1 MRKYPLAPQRDVK
14 SIRNWHFNYDYKA
27 IGEDE
32 QQYLNYDEDLICLA
46 PRDKTPIR
54 QLIDRSRWLRTLW
67 IWRRRDRNSPEDN
80 LSRVSY
86 YSDKRMDQFSSVF
99 IVLIGVGMLITP
111 IWVLQLLHS
120 FWEKLVVITVFVSV
134 FLIVLSFAM
143 ATRPF
148 EALAATAG

>member
-1 MRKYPLAPQRDVK
+1 MKN
-14 SIRNWHFNYDYKA
+14 IRNWHFNYDYRA
-27 IGEDE
+27 IGNDE
-32 QQYLNYDEDLICLA
+32 QQYLNHDEDLVCLA
-46 PRDKTPIR
+46 PRDKTPLR

-67 IWRRRDRNSPEDN
+67 IWRHRDDDSAENK

-86 YSDKRMDQFSSVF
+86 YSDKRMDQFTSAL

-134 FLIVLSFAM
+134 FLLVLFFAM
-143 ATRPF
+143 ATKPF